1 MYYSVSYLIAISGIF
16 VSQEI
21 QGAIELPQ
29 RLTPIWITPLIRCRR
44 SSRQREDKTFL
55 IAVCDKRQRPHGC
68 LLGRPEIQHTSARV
82 SPHPSPAL
90 PLPAIPMGDPTAV
103 EDGRGGRTV
112 GESIFKTVPLPR
124 NFQMAAPPHAH
135 PPLSVSLA
143 VASLHPGDG
152 PRARRGSSCARSL
165 A

>member
-1 MYYSVSYLIAISGIF
+1 M
-16 VSQEI
+16 
-21 QGAIELPQ
+21 
-29 RLTPIWITPLIRCRR
+29 
-44 SSRQREDKTFL
+44 FL

-103 EDGRGGRTV
+103 EDGRDGRTV

-124 NFQMAAPPHAH
+124 NFQMAAPPHPRPASFL
-135 PPLSVSLA
+135 PLPSERGGRQLCAQSGMMMMSALGNRYRADQSRNFKLTINVQLVTKFSLSA
-143 VASLHPGDG
+143 T
-152 PRARRGSSCARSL
+152 R
-165 A
+165 